1 LGIDLTGVVI
11 AVIGGDRRDLILMQD
26 LVSLGARVRAI
37 GFAAGEELQQVELVA
52 DLETA
57 ITGAQVLILP
67 MQGTDPDGKIKT
79 LDNSVL
85 LLTRPIANLIPH
97 GTIFIIGAARGF
109 LRNWATVYGWKLLE
123 IAEMDDVAILNAIP
137 SAEGAIQIAMEQ
149 LPITIH
155 GSQSFVLGFGRLGMT
170 LARMLAAIG
179 ATTTVAARKSADLA
193 RIYELGYRPVKFDEL
208 QDYLQEAEIIFN
220 TAPQLVLDEKMLP
233 LIRKDALIVDLG
245 AYPGGTDFKTAQEL
259 GIAALTAP
267 GLPGKVAPTTG
278 GRILARVIPPLILRE
293 LPH

>member
-1 LGIDLTGVVI
+1 
-11 AVIGGDRRDLILMQD
+11 
-26 LVSLGARVRAI
+26 
-37 GFAAGEELQQVELVA
+37 
-52 DLETA
+52 
-57 ITGAQVLILP
+57 
-67 MQGTDPDGKIKT
+67 
-79 LDNSVL
+79 
-85 LLTRPIANLIPH
+85 
-97 GTIFIIGAARGF
+97 
-109 LRNWATVYGWKLLE
+109 
-123 IAEMDDVAILNAIP
+123 
-137 SAEGAIQIAMEQ
+137 MEQ

-179 ATTTVAARKSADLA
+179 ATTTVVARKSADLA

-220 TAPQLVLDEKMLP
+220 TVPQLVLDEKMLP

-278 GRILARVIPPLILRE
+278 GRILARIIPPLILRE
-293 LPH
+293 LPQ